1 MANYIYAMKSTI
13 TLSVILLI
21 ISSITIAN
29 AQVTIAPT
37 NLFIEENARFGTY
50 MVINNSN
57 DTQEISIDFTFA
69 YSQSDEQGYR
79 TIVQNEDEIKEA
91 HSIADYV
98 RAFPRNFTL
107 APGQRQVIRLRL
119 TPPNDLEDGTYW
131 ARIKTA
137 STPETPPIELQSN
150 DAVAARVGIRVEQV
164 TGLFYKKGSV
174 STGIEI
180 EEIRSEY
187 DSESENLIVLID
199 HQRTGN
205 SPFLGSI
212 ITSIIDSNGQ
222 EVRRGFLSTSLYF
235 DGIFRQEFEIGDLPN
250 GEYLIRATFESNRS
264 DIPESDL
271 VQMQSVT
278 ETTTFTKR

>member
-180 EEIRSEY
+180 EEIRTEY